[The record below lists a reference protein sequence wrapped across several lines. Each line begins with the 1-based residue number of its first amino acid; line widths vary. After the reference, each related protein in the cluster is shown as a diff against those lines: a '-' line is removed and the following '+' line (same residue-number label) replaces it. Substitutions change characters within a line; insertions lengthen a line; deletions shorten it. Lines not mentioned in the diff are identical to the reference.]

1 MNASKAKIGDIFQNS
16 RLLVIPYFQR
26 SYVWKEQDWENFTK
40 SVDYLQENAAPYF
53 FGSIILKKDEH
64 GKDVSE
70 QHIVIDGQQRITTMV
85 LFMKAL
91 SLKAGKGPDFKFQ
104 FVLDNPTFT
113 PVVKHNKHDKAAFM
127 EILKAETPKAQINS
141 KGNIVNAY
149 RYFEKYIE
157 DKCPTPFS
165 ASELWR
171 AMMYYITFVKIELD
185 QDDDEQKI
193 FDTINSL
200 GVELTT
206 GELLKNYFF
215 DEKNETIYDKKWS
228 PVFDLTTEDNAY
240 WTGELTKGRI
250 KDNNTEL
257 FFYAYLQIKMQDRSI
272 GISTEDRKKYRHR
285 DKSMFDNYKEMI
297 KKYDLNKD
305 EIIDE
310 VIEYATIYKNNFNID
325 VLDNGLSATPSFK
338 RISALMYAT
347 RSMTMVPYCLYI
359 LKNVTDIAEQQR
371 IFDYL
376 EKYMMRRFV
385 CGSKNNNYSD
395 LFSENL
401 IGQNKNSYIELK
413 DYIEAKPYSDNLAM
427 PTDADIDN
435 AVANLSAGQNTQTVL
450 YMLESK
456 LNSLAATGYSSGYNN
471 YILDNV
477 MPVKDCPNWPLN
489 GQTQEERKTLA
500 TNLGNVILI
509 HKDKGLASRVKTES
523 FINKKRIIEEDVRE
537 VEVSKNILNPQ
548 VWTENMILTRANW
561 LAEKIKNVWRV

>member
-1 MNASKAKIGDIFQNS
+1 MAEVSYINPLSNEGRQIIRQYGDLNQIFDEDESLIDIIIHTNNQKISDDSLIPKSYADYAMKRIQWAIEKKNNKNYTQSEFEYLTNSDLFEQDVVVFHILCQAIAIQFNLGSRETRLYVESLGTLILERLAKIPPMA
-16 RLLVIPYFQR
+16 R
-26 SYVWKEQDWENFTK
+26 
-40 SVDYLQENAAPYF
+40 
-53 FGSIILKKDEH
+53 
-64 GKDVSE
+64 
-70 QHIVIDGQQRITTMV
+70 
-85 LFMKAL
+85 
-91 SLKAGKGPDFKFQ
+91 
-104 FVLDNPTFT
+104 
-113 PVVKHNKHDKAAFM
+113 
-127 EILKAETPKAQINS
+127 
-141 KGNIVNAY
+141 
-149 RYFEKYIE
+149 
-157 DKCPTPFS
+157 
-165 ASELWR
+165 
-171 AMMYYITFVKIELD
+171 
-185 QDDDEQKI
+185 
-193 FDTINSL
+193 
-200 GVELTT
+200 
-206 GELLKNYFF
+206 
-215 DEKNETIYDKKWS
+215 
-228 PVFDLTTEDNAY
+228 
-240 WTGELTKGRI
+240 
-250 KDNNTEL
+250 
-257 FFYAYLQIKMQDRSI
+257 
-272 GISTEDRKKYRHR
+272 
-285 DKSMFDNYKEMI
+285 
-297 KKYDLNKD
+297 D

-310 VIEYATIYKNNFNID
+310 AIEYATIYKNNFNID

-359 LKNVTDIAEQQR
+359 LKNVTDIAEQQK

-395 LFSENL
+395 FFSENM
-401 IGQNKNSYIELK
+401 IGQSIDSFTKLK

-435 AVANLSAGQNTQTVL
+435 AVANLSASQNTQIIL

-509 HKDKGLASRVKTES
+509 HKDKGLASKVKTES
-523 FINKKRIIEEDVRE
+523 FNNKKKIIEDDIKE
-537 VEVSKNILNPQ
+537 VVVSKNILNPQ